1 MSFNNFIRVSN
12 MEVSSCCQFGGLI
25 RNQNGFRASVM
36 TSYAWSL
43 VLILYNAPAKSA
55 MYLLH
60 DRYFRFTNPPVF
72 VHSSVM
78 FCRPELK
85 VVYLLLRLCL
95 IIYDSEHTWKTEPLL
110 FRETFLRGSNMI
122 IVYVTCI
129 LCVGWFL
136 LDLHFMYFL
145 TIT

>member
-1 MSFNNFIRVSN
+1 MLCPYTIYFDGYERIVNCNLLWTYKCFKPDENVCKYILLIFKLVYLRYKQLSEMSFNNFIRVSN

-72 VHSSVM
+72 VHSSVIP
-78 FCRPELK
+78 FF
-85 VVYLLLRLCL
+85 V
-95 IIYDSEHTWKTEPLL
+95 
-110 FRETFLRGSNMI
+110 
-122 IVYVTCI
+122 
-129 LCVGWFL
+129 
-136 LDLHFMYFL
+136 DLS
-145 TIT
+145 

>member
-1 MSFNNFIRVSN
+1 MSVNNFIRVSN
-12 MEVSSCCQFGGLI
+12 MEVSSCYQFGGLI

-72 VHSSVM
+72 VHSSV
-78 FCRPELK
+78 
-85 VVYLLLRLCL
+85 
-95 IIYDSEHTWKTEPLL
+95 I
-110 FRETFLRGSNMI
+110 TFFG
-122 IVYVTCI
+122 
-129 LCVGWFL
+129 
-136 LDLHFMYFL
+136 DLN
-145 TIT
+145 

>member
-1 MSFNNFIRVSN
+1 MCVSILLILKLVCLRYKQLSEMSFNNFIRVSN

-72 VHSSVM
+72 VHSSVIP
-78 FCRPELK
+78 FF
-85 VVYLLLRLCL
+85 V
-95 IIYDSEHTWKTEPLL
+95 
-110 FRETFLRGSNMI
+110 
-122 IVYVTCI
+122 
-129 LCVGWFL
+129 
-136 LDLHFMYFL
+136 DLS
-145 TIT
+145 